1 MAVTATSPSPFACKT
16 CRQQVAETSTQRALT
31 YLPWEQKQF
40 CSACPQLPAG
50 SRKRMDGI
58 SDSEPS
64 TVACDFS
71 GATTVI
77 CQLLE
82 GGNAG
87 SGRFP
92 QAEKLLGGRDGVEE
106 ALLPLAALSWVHAW
120 YPCHP
125 ACLNSPYF
133 FLNSSSSKQK
143 LEDAGD
149 TGQKSSSKTGALNIK
164 AKAYT
169 ASFGK
174 SQMRGFFFFRK
185 APTEIHMPVFI
196 TRPICVFKRKTTRS
210 LGPAQLQA
218 WADHNNKFVVAS
230 LFL

>member
-1 MAVTATSPSPFACKT
+1 
-16 CRQQVAETSTQRALT
+16 
-31 YLPWEQKQF
+31 
-40 CSACPQLPAG
+40 
-50 SRKRMDGI
+50 MDGI

-64 TVACDFS
+64 MVACDFS

-87 SGRFP
+87 SSRFP

-174 SQMRGFFFFRK
+174 SQMRGFFFSERHPQK
-185 APTEIHMPVFI
+185 FI
-196 TRPICVFKRKTTRS
+196 CLFSSQGPYVCSKEKPPDPWGQLSYKPGQITTIN
-210 LGPAQLQA
+210 L
-218 WADHNNKFVVAS
+218 
-230 LFL
+230 